1 MKDLEKLNALKDSLD
16 NIANRI
22 NSLKADVDEVSK
34 CIETKRNISEP
45 TSTRIIS
52 ALKEINELNDSFKK
66 MYSEIATKEELP
78 DSLVEVESLITK
90 AIEDYELNN
99 KLSAYRTFLRLY
111 SSDSKIMELLTIR
124 KNDLRK
130 LLDNYELEPEVEKDL
145 VPYSKFVEAISE
157 TDPSKLVSYVADLT
171 PVFGNELVG
180 AALFTKNIFV
190 SDEEPENI
198 VTVDAEPETDV
209 ASIGNNVIVADNK
222 VISVVENDAPE
233 QNDSDDKLSDTSVLS
248 YLFPEGFYESFD
260 DSMEKKRMGTKVF
273 INDMRQRNVPSNVN
287 VMSAVDMYGAV
298 STEMIASYY
307 SAPFSLI
314 SDSIQYLCKKG
325 YLREYGI
332 AKMGQYY
339 CASPKGIK
347 ALHAKDARG
356 FLKLKGTTSNF
367 FNDFQSVTI
376 GSVLAR
382 LAFTKITSTLYSK
395 GNTEYVIHRN
405 VFKNEY
411 SYTIMKNK
419 ESYSRLVLLGIFL
432 THADDLESYYQEVS
446 DYLDVNDLFY
456 IISGA
461 NEELAKNNADLI
473 VEKLKLEPSKVLY
486 FSLIDNE
493 LRKYADDESVSF
505 SVFEEQPQIEE
516 LHEIDNMEQKVVKIP
531 DTGYNRH
538 FKWLKEIEINYPAP
552 SVQSEIVKTLDSLTT
567 IISYRENELFNKLRL
582 VVDELLQKIRDEE
595 VYIMNPYKIYGNEYE
610 QEILFYYKLENDF
623 NYEIEE
629 GVEVVEDEDST
640 EKEDVEV
647 PKDVEKVAFGGIF
660 SFLSERDYVLEDGQ
674 VININR
680 SDLLDSFKLGLEKI
694 GRAHV

>member
-233 QNDSDDKLSDTSVLS
+233 QNDSDDKLSDTSV
-248 YLFPEGFYESFD
+248 
-260 DSMEKKRMGTKVF
+260 
-273 INDMRQRNVPSNVN
+273 
-287 VMSAVDMYGAV
+287 
-298 STEMIASYY
+298 
-307 SAPFSLI
+307 FS
-314 SDSIQYLCKKG
+314 K
-325 YLREYGI
+325 
-332 AKMGQYY
+332 
-339 CASPKGIK
+339 
-347 ALHAKDARG
+347 
-356 FLKLKGTTSNF
+356 
-367 FNDFQSVTI
+367 
-376 GSVLAR
+376 
-382 LAFTKITSTLYSK
+382 SK
-395 GNTEYVIHRN
+395 
-405 VFKNEY
+405 
-411 SYTIMKNK
+411 S
-419 ESYSRLVLLGIFL
+419 
-432 THADDLESYYQEVS
+432 
-446 DYLDVNDLFY
+446 
-456 IISGA
+456 
-461 NEELAKNNADLI
+461 
-473 VEKLKLEPSKVLY
+473 
-486 FSLIDNE
+486 
-493 LRKYADDESVSF
+493 
-505 SVFEEQPQIEE
+505 
-516 LHEIDNMEQKVVKIP
+516 
-531 DTGYNRH
+531 
-538 FKWLKEIEINYPAP
+538 
-552 SVQSEIVKTLDSLTT
+552 
-567 IISYRENELFNKLRL
+567 
-582 VVDELLQKIRDEE
+582 
-595 VYIMNPYKIYGNEYE
+595 
-610 QEILFYYKLENDF
+610 
-623 NYEIEE
+623 
-629 GVEVVEDEDST
+629 
-640 EKEDVEV
+640 
-647 PKDVEKVAFGGIF
+647 
-660 SFLSERDYVLEDGQ
+660 
-674 VININR
+674 
-680 SDLLDSFKLGLEKI
+680 
-694 GRAHV
+694 